1 MNPDP
6 RSSSDTGSGRSR
18 RPGARARGRL
28 LLALGVWLLACGAGC
43 TTTGPASH
51 TTASSAEDPA
61 SASGSASERAKKT
74 AEADAESAPS
84 PDPASSETETESL
97 RFARIVL
104 ERKGGRKLDPAQR
117 EGIARLLADAEREH
131 GIPVVLLLA
140 MIELESRFDPQAK
153 GPAGSIGLMQLQPA
167 TARAIA
173 GRSGVVWRNDRTLLD
188 PEKNARLGLA
198 YLAELR
204 GQFETT
210 DQAIAAYNIGPSR
223 LRRLLAKRPLTHGP
237 YLRKI
242 HAHADALHQ
251 AFGEHARNESD
262 GKQADSGR

>member
-18 RPGARARGRL
+18 RPAARARRRL
-28 LLALGVWLLACGAGC
+28 LLALGVWLLAWGAGC
-43 TTTGPASH
+43 TTPGPASH
-51 TTASSAEDPA
+51 TTASRAEDPA
-61 SASGSASERAKKT
+61 RAPESENAKK
-74 AEADAESAPS
+74 AADADAESAPP
-84 PDPASSETETESL
+84 PDSASSESETESL

-104 ERKGGRKLDPAQR
+104 ERKGGRKLDPGQR
-117 EGIARLLADAEREH
+117 EGIARLLAGAEREH

-140 MIELESRFDPQAK
+140 MIELESRFDPRAK

-251 AFGEHARNESD
+251 AFGEHARNASD
-262 GKQADSGR
+262 GKQADSRQ